1 MPRTGR
7 YTARGIS
14 RHTAFLICLAVITAA
29 AVAAAVFLLFNKG
42 EGDSP
47 RPVAPTVE
55 GFDAAAVPGSFRDEA
70 AGTLNNTDVFDYRI
84 NAAITV
90 VKGYA
95 NLRIENPVENRQ
107 LMKVTLTLDD
117 GTMVYATDFIRP
129 RYCIEEDRL
138 DTSLKAGDYTANA
151 LIEVFDRVSREKAG
165 EEIVPVR
172 LSVQ

>member
-7 YTARGIS
+7 HMAHGIS

-29 AVAAAVFLLFNKG
+29 AVAAAAILLFDKSS
-42 EGDSP
+42 EEPP
-47 RPVAPTVE
+47 RPSAPVVE
-55 GFDAAAVPGSFRDEA
+55 GFDTAAVPGSLRNES
-70 AGTLNNTDVFDYRI
+70 AGTLNDTDVFDYRI

-90 VKGYA
+90 VKGSA

-117 GTMVYATDFIRP
+117 GAEIYKTDFIRP
-129 RYCIEEDRL
+129 YYCIEEDQL
-138 DTSLKAGDYTANA
+138 DVSLKAGEYTANA

-165 EEIVPVR
+165 EEIVPVK
-172 LSVQ
+172 LNVQ